1 MLVGRHTFYA
11 VRNIVVDGV
20 RKTQYMHRFLMG
32 VLDSTTDVDHKDHN
46 GLNNRRN
53 NIRIATHADN
63 MRNRKKV
70 GFKGVRFRKGKWY
83 ARITVNRKE
92 ISLGHFLHLQDAANS
107 YDIAAKKYFGD
118 FAYTNGEIS

>member
-1 MLVGRHTFYA
+1 ML
-11 VRNIVVDGV
+11 
-20 RKTQYMHRFLMG
+20 
-32 VLDSTTDVDHKDHN
+32 STGERLRGYLSASPHPESTRQN
-46 GLNNRRN
+46 PENYPFTG
-53 NIRIATHADN
+53 IATHADN

-70 GFKGVRFRKGKWY
+70 GFKGVRFRNGKWY